1 MKTILVTG
9 GAGYIGSHMVH
20 YLLGK
25 NIDVIVLDNF
35 SNSDDSR
42 LKKIEEITDRKLEVI
57 EKDVT
62 DDLSDLKFKRQV
74 DAVIHFAAL
83 KSVPE
88 SMKKPLEYYRN
99 NVFGTMNLV
108 QWVVKNNIE
117 NFVFSSTSA
126 VYGDTNKPVITESAP
141 TNPLSIYGK
150 TKLFSE
156 EILQDT
162 PNLNVAILRYFN
174 VVGNISTGEFG
185 DSLDSPA
192 ILPSILRSYFDEKIK
207 LEIYGDDY
215 NTKDGT
221 TVRDYVHV
229 EDLVDA
235 HFKALQFLEKEQDSK
250 IFNIGTRNGYT
261 ILELIEAL
269 EKIVKKNLN
278 YEIKGRK
285 QGDIEKSV
293 CDPSLAQNLL
303 RWSPEKNLDDVFK
316 SMLKHYEFKKFR

>member
-9 GAGYIGSHMVH
+9 GAGYIGSHMVY
-20 YLLGK
+20 YLLKK

-35 SNSDDSR
+35 SNSDMSR
-42 LKKIEEITDRKLEVI
+42 LKKIEQITGKSIQIVK
-57 EKDVT
+57 KDLT
-62 DDLSDLKFKRQV
+62 DNLSNLKFSKKI

-88 SMKKPLEYYRN
+88 SMEKPLEYYRN
-99 NVFGTMNLV
+99 NVFGTINLV
-108 QWVVKNNIE
+108 QWVVENNIE

-126 VYGDTNKPVITESAP
+126 VYGDTDKPVITEAVP

-156 EILQDT
+156 QILLDT

-174 VVGNISTGEFG
+174 VVGNIPTGEFG

-192 ILPSILRSYFDEKIK
+192 ILPSILRSYFDENIK

-221 TVRDYVHV
+221 AVRDYVHV

-235 HFKALQFLEKEQDSK
+235 HFKSLQFLEKKHDSK

-261 ILELIEAL
+261 ILELIETL
-269 EKIVKKNLN
+269 EKIIKKKLN

-285 QGDIEKSV
+285 DGDIEKSV
-293 CDPSLAQNLL
+293 CNPSLAQEVLN
-303 RWSPEKNLDDVFK
+303 WKPQKNINDIFK
-316 SMLKHYEFKKFR
+316 SMLKYYESQGFR